1 MANNDPRNWGL
12 GTETLRI
19 VRTAAEVDAITD
31 TELVRYANDTTNLID
46 GFSET
51 RYALVRTESI
61 HANEKHQ
68 TVYCYGMGLKG
79 SVIVTRGMTSGV
91 WGPFEWLNPLMEIG
105 VEYRTTERY
114 LGKPVYVK
122 AFDFGALPNAT
133 QKVVQYGDDT
143 TRTIRAC
150 AVDNH
155 GEIISGG
162 TGYVQNFTQWLAM
175 STDSNKVGIS
185 CTGDATNRTGCIV
198 TVWYT
203 KTTD

>member
-1 MANNDPRNWGL
+1 MG
-12 GTETLRI
+12 I
-19 VRTAAEVDAITD
+19 VLAQTQGAVITD
-31 TELVRYANDTTNLID
+31 FDEILPTGFYYVQGGSLNRPIHGAVYAAVINRSYDCVTVFTEDSDGGLARRRYN
-46 GFSET
+46 
-51 RYALVRTESI
+51 
-61 HANEKHQ
+61 
-68 TVYCYGMGLKG
+68 G
-79 SVIVTRGMTSGV
+79 SWGV
-91 WGPFEWLNPLMEIG
+91 WEYINPPMNLG

-122 AFDFGALPNAT
+122 AIDFGALPNAT
-133 QKVVQYGDDT
+133 QKIVQYGDDT

-175 STDSNKVGIS
+175 STDNNKVGIS
-185 CTGDATNRTGCIV
+185 CAGDATDRTGCIV
-198 TVWYT
+198 TVWYY